1 MPRSPTRH
9 ASRAWPL
16 LACLLVLGLAGI
28 VHAAIRPDNEPL
40 RASATAGVRPQ
51 VKRMDLSG
59 HVGGLYPGVE
69 LPLPVKVQN
78 RSDRTLVLTKIR
90 ANPRDAG
97 PGCRAGNIRVRD
109 RRLRVRIAA
118 HREAWV
124 RLRVT
129 MKADAANACQDARFP
144 IRFRARARVGR

>member
-1 MPRSPTRH
+1 MPRSPAKH

-28 VHAAIRPDNEPL
+28 VHAATRPDPEPL
-40 RASATAGVRPQ
+40 RAAATAGLRPP
-51 VKRMDLSG
+51 VKQMKLSG
-59 HVGGLYPGVE
+59 HVGGLYPGLE
-69 LPLPVKVQN
+69 LPLPVTVEN
-78 RSDRTLVLTKIR
+78 RSGRRLILTKIR

-129 MKADAANACQDARFP
+129 MKAGAANACQGARFP
-144 IRFRARARVGR
+144 IGFRARARVGG

>member
-1 MPRSPTRH
+1 MPRSSAKH

-28 VHAAIRPDNEPL
+28 VHAATRPEPEPL
-40 RASATAGVRPQ
+40 RAAATAEVQPQ
-51 VKRMDLSG
+51 VKRMRLSG

-69 LPLPVKVQN
+69 LPLPVTVEN
-78 RSDRTLVLTKIR
+78 RSGRKLVLTKVR

-97 PGCRAGNIRVRD
+97 PGCRAGNVRVRD
-109 RRLRVRIAA
+109 RRLKMRIAA
-118 HREAWV
+118 HAKVRV

-129 MKADAANACQDARFP
+129 MKADAANACQGARFP
-144 IRFRARARVGR
+144 IDFRARARVGR